1 MFQRFLVLFFS
12 LSNYIT
18 LSAYKSHEERS
29 LYERDGKVEI
39 VFVFLIVF
47 VFIIFHN

>member
-1 MFQRFLVLFFS
+1 MFQGFLVLFFS

-29 LYERDGKVEI
+29 LYERDGKAIEI
-39 VFVFLIVF
+39 VIVF